1 MVSGFRRMARMNF
14 DNDGTLCEYAWPNIG
29 AEKENVTAYVRKKKK
44 DGWIVIL
51 WTNRTGKHL
60 AEAVEWC
67 HKKDIHL
74 DAVNENPAHTKLWIQ
89 MSGIEES
96 QKIFVCEYLDNKKLY
111 VLYFRS

>member
-1 MVSGFRRMARMNF
+1 MMER
-14 DNDGTLCEYAWPNIG
+14 
-29 AEKENVTAYVRKKKK
+29 YVNMLGQILVRRKKMLLHTYERRKK
-44 DGWIVIL
+44 DGWMVIL

-60 AEAVEWC
+60 KEAVEWC

-96 QKIFVCEYLDNKKLY
+96 QKIFADEYLDNKKLY

>member
-1 MVSGFRRMARMNF
+1 MNF

-67 HKKDIHL
+67 HKKRYSLGRRERKSSTYTAL
-74 DAVNENPAHTKLWIQ
+74 DSNERNR
-89 MSGIEES
+89 GES
-96 QKIFVCEYLDNKKLY
+96 KNIRRRIFG
-111 VLYFRS
+111 